1 MLTYK
6 NEDIQKSLMIR
17 LSYNNQIYEISADV
31 NTKANEL
38 RKHIFSQFNL
48 NNSFILTYKNKKI
61 LKNDLTPLN
70 ILFNDDFNP
79 LLFINDNNTILPT
92 IKSSNIITLNSN
104 LSQQKLLNIINLFFI
119 SKNIPFN
126 ASIKN
131 SAKGVY
137 NIKFNNSQI
146 SSDFLK
152 FYQRKSK

>member
-92 IKSSNIITLNSN
+92 IKSSNIITL
-104 LSQQKLLNIINLFFI
+104 K
-119 SKNIPFN
+119 
-126 ASIKN
+126 
-131 SAKGVY
+131 
-137 NIKFNNSQI
+137 
-146 SSDFLK
+146 
-152 FYQRKSK
+152 